1 MKLER
6 SVQQNQGCGVS
17 MISSELKL
25 LWLFIRSHLNGVI
38 SGVLDFNNGCDMNHK
53 NVLKWISSF
62 SVVSS
67 IKTKTYLTLSV
78 LQIMMFHK
86 TWNKLSTVLQTFKLF
101 LGIIGSWFLS
111 IGFTTKYKKSIF
123 GLCVSSQNGNP
134 RKSQV
139 ITRMTLFQYGYPLVI

>member
-1 MKLER
+1 VKLER

-17 MISSELKL
+17 MISNELKL

-38 SGVLDFNNGCDMNHK
+38 SGVLDFNNGYDMNHK

-67 IKTKTYLTLSV
+67 IKTKKYLTLSV

-111 IGFTTKYKKSIF
+111 IGFTTKYLIHLWF
-123 GLCVSSQNGNP
+123 MCVIHPKMEILKNLKWLQGWPSSN
-134 RKSQV
+134 
-139 ITRMTLFQYGYPLVI
+139 MDTLW